1 MTVAAITALLTTL
14 QPLLAGTAL
23 SGVLAIATPGRI
35 RRVFRAIQIITGIKG
50 LASYTPEEKEY
61 AKTYMA
67 QRRAN
72 LAQPP
77 W

>member
-1 MTVAAITALLTTL
+1 MTVAGITALLTTL
-14 QPLLAGTAL
+14 QPLLAGTAMSGAL
-23 SGVLAIATPGRI
+23 SLATPGRI
-35 RRVFRAIQIITGIKG
+35 RRIYRAIQIIGGFKG
-50 LASYTPEEKEY
+50 LTSYTPEEKEY